1 MSAGRVERD
10 SMGEVRVPVGARW
23 GPQTQRAVENF
34 PISGLRLERRLIWA
48 LGLIKAESARV
59 NAGLRD
65 VPAVGN
71 AVADAIASA
80 ADEVACGDHDD
91 QFPVDVFQTGSGT
104 SSHMNV
110 NEVVANLASERL
122 GVPVHPNDQVNASQ
136 SSNDV
141 FPSAVHIA
149 VAAAVHDDLLP
160 AIAHLSRTLRRRAR
174 DFAGVVKAGRTHL
187 MDAAPVTLGQ
197 ELGGYAT
204 QVADGG
210 TRLDVCVPRV
220 CEINL
225 GGSAVGTGLNVPK
238 QFTGKVI
245 ARLAERTGLPLTPA
259 RDTFATTGARD
270 ALVDASGALRTYA
283 VSLVKIANDLRWMGS
298 GPRAGLGEIRLPEL
312 QPGSSMMPGKV
323 NPVIPE
329 AVTQVA
335 AQVIGNDA
343 TVAFAGS
350 QGAFEMNVFV
360 PVMARNLLESVRL
373 LAAASRLLADRCVAG
388 VEADEERCLANAEA
402 SPAVATALN
411 PHLGYSVVAEV
422 VQESVRT
429 GRSVREV
436 VLRRRLM
443 TAGELDRVL
452 DLGAMTRGGVVGGT
466 GSKRVVGGDGAV
478 RGTKKSAA
486 KRQKGRRGR

>member
-1 MSAGRVERD
+1 MSTGRVERD
-10 SMGEVRVPVGARW
+10 SLGEVRVPAGARW

-65 VPAVGN
+65 VPAVGK

-122 GVPVHPNDQVNASQ
+122 GAPVHPNDQVNASQ

-149 VAAAVHDDLLP
+149 VAAAVHDALLP
-160 AIAHLSRTLRRRAR
+160 AIAHLARTLRRRAR

-210 TRLDVCVPRV
+210 ARLDVCVPRV

-270 ALVDASGALRTYA
+270 ALVDVSGALRTYA

-329 AVTQVA
+329 AVSQVA

-388 VEADEERCLANAEA
+388 IEADEARCLANAEA

-443 TAGELDRVL
+443 TAGELDRAL

-466 GSKRVVGGDGAV
+466 GSKRVVEGDGAV
-478 RGTKKSAA
+478 RGTKKAAA
-486 KRQKGRRGR
+486 KQQKGRRGR